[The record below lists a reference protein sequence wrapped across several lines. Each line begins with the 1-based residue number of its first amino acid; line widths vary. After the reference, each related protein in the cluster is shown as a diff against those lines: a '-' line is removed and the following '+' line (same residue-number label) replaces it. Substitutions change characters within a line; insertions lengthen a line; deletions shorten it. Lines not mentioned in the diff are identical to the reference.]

1 MESKTK
7 TKKRIKKSKLN
18 GQPSKRKPFIL
29 PKIFMSLDAMESI
42 RSEALKYGQF
52 ETGGLILG
60 EKTMVRGAYS
70 IMVKKATGP
79 GDKSEHGTHYFKPN
93 NEYYQDVLRQELYRN
108 SLIYIGEWHKHPGS
122 FDQPSCTDLDTMKQ
136 ITQDENTK
144 DVLAIIATTPE
155 PTEKQSL
162 GEIVQINFYYY
173 QRGMSDFIEVI
184 PEIVQT
190 PTLKGP
196 QKKVE
201 KLNLDVEK
209 IIELVKEGKSLE
221 LEGNLTDNGTA
232 NIISGQ
238 EIHNPVKA
246 KIIFNHGD
254 TEISLNNLTC
264 DVLVCISISNLRI
277 NARAWQLDDNTGQ
290 TIEINVDM
298 IDLKESLFKRL
309 GHLGIK
315 EELMDKKVAL
325 LGLGSVGSTVAAQLA
340 KAGINNLTLIDPDTL
355 EVHNIIRHLCDLQ
368 DLGRFKIDAVKD
380 KLLRINPDLNVT
392 TIANDFVKKY
402 DKISNIFEKI
412 DLLIVSTDTP
422 DSRQLA
428 NIASIEFNIPAVYI
442 SLHERARTGSVYRI
456 VPGKTGCRSCVGDGK
471 WGNEFIPG
479 STDYTDANNERD
491 ILFQPGLDTDISL
504 VTMLG
509 VKMAISSLL
518 NPEADISPELKTNYL
533 FWNGYPEEN
542 ESMIKFVDG
551 LGIPPN
557 KECEI
562 CGSIKKNG
570 EAMNE

>member
-1 MESKTK
+1 MDSKTK
-7 TKKRIKKSKLN
+7 TNKRKKKSELN
-18 GQPSKRKPFIL
+18 GKPSKRKKFIL
-29 PKIFMSLDAMESI
+29 PKIFISIDAMESI

-52 ETGGLILG
+52 ETGGLLLG
-60 EKTMVRGAYS
+60 EKTIVKDNYS
-70 IMVKKATGP
+70 ILVKKATGP
-79 GDKSEHGTHYFKPN
+79 GDNSEHGTHYFKPN
-93 NEYYQDVLRQELYRN
+93 KEYYQDVLLQELYRN
-108 SLIYIGEWHKHPGS
+108 SLVYIGEWHKHPGS
-122 FDQPSCTDLDTMKQ
+122 FDQPSCTDLETMKQ
-136 ITQDENTK
+136 ITEDENSK
-144 DVLAIIATTPE
+144 DCLAIIATTPDYDD
-155 PTEKQSL
+155 KQVLS
-162 GEIVQINFYYY
+162 GIVQISFYYY
-173 QRGMSDFIEVI
+173 QRGMSDFVEIIPEVI
-184 PEIVQT
+184 KT
-190 PTLKGP
+190 PALKGP

-209 IIELVKEGKSLE
+209 IIELVKEGKSIE
-221 LEGNLTDNGTA
+221 LEGNLTDNGA
-232 NIISGQ
+232 VNIISGQ
-238 EIHNPVKA
+238 AIHNPVKA

-264 DVLVCISISNLRI
+264 DLLVCISISNLRI

-340 KAGINNLTLIDPDTL
+340 KAGINNLTIIDPDTL

-368 DLGRFKIDAVKD
+368 DLGRFKTDAVKD
-380 KLLRINPDLNVT
+380 KLLRINPDLKVT
-392 TIANDFVKKY
+392 TIASDFVKDHDRIVSQLK
-402 DKISNIFEKI
+402 NI
-412 DLLIVSTDTP
+412 DLFIISTDTP

-428 NIASIEFNIPAVYI
+428 NLASVNLNVPAVYI

-456 VPGKTGCRSCVGDGK
+456 VPGKTGCRSCVGDGQ

-518 NPEADISPELKTNYL
+518 NPEADISPELNTNYL

-562 CGSIKKNG
+562 CGSIKKDG
-570 EAMNE
+570 EAINE